1 MAALLGW
8 QDDIACCVI
17 TFQCKHKPSGLGYVR
32 LGVFSDFYLE
42 HIKHLSMTVRLQQ
55 HLLITF
61 LHYSVDKKIKG
72 LKVALSGL
80 PW

>member
-17 TFQCKHKPSGLGYVR
+17 IFQCKHKPSGLGYVR

-42 HIKHLSMTVRLQQ
+42 HIKHLSMIVRLQQ
-55 HLLITF
+55 HLFIMF
-61 LHYSVDKKIKG
+61 LQFSVRRRVKIV
-72 LKVALSGL
+72 LFGL